1 MFTVIRL
8 IVVLALM
15 GATAEAQDVCK
26 VEGLD
31 STTHRDGVRTL
42 AGTIA
47 YGSQSTGVLLL
58 EPNFTPHASPPVL
71 FAYSEVV
78 IAQER
83 TDLHPMALQL
93 ARDGATVLLL
103 ERPVPWEAS
112 EDAATRNPR
121 LLDCASV
128 WLLSQKNLDL
138 LHVTYVG
145 PKVQDDN
152 EKLRTPLA
160 IANLKLPKRGG
171 LRVPLAEAKTGSDT
185 LGFTEA
191 ETRERLLKFIE
202 QHWLVP
208 VLEVERSHTT
218 TK

>member
-8 IVVLALM
+8 IAVLALI
-15 GATAEAQDVCK
+15 GATAEAQNVCK
-26 VEGLD
+26 VEGFD
-31 STTHRDGVRTL
+31 SATRRDEVRTK

-47 YGSQSTGVLLL
+47 YGSQSVGVLLL
-58 EPNFTPHASPPVL
+58 EPTFTPHPSPPVL
-71 FAYSEVV
+71 FAYSKVV
-78 IAQER
+78 IAQEQ

-103 ERPVPWEAS
+103 ERPLSWEAS
-112 EDAATRNPR
+112 EDPATRNPR

-152 EKLRTPLA
+152 EKLRTPLG
-160 IANLKLPKRGG
+160 IANLKPHLRGS

-191 ETRERLLKFIE
+191 ETRERLVNAIE

-218 TK
+218 TR